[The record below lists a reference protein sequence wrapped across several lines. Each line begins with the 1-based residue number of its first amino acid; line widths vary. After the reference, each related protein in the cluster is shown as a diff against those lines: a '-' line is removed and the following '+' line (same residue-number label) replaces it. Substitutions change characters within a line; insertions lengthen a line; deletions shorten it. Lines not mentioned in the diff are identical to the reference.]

1 MYNGDVNEAQHTHK
15 LSKIERCAG
24 NGHGLL
30 AYDGVFS
37 AIAEGI
43 NVNTPR
49 KKGEKNGSRYSQ
61 GLMFSGTAR
70 HLESRRDR
78 ISGMADFFRRL
89 GGVVV
94 AVCGIAMVRKTAR
107 QQATL
112 EFITQYNDSSV
123 VSEGIHLI
131 HDPEATQEL
140 ISALESGKHLQ
151 KESILSVLN
160 KFEILAVGLEQGIYD
175 YDMVKNC
182 FGYEVGKFF
191 QLSGRIIHCVR
202 VKHPK
207 AFVSIE
213 KLAKDIGPG
222 E

>member
-1 MYNGDVNEAQHTHK
+1 MTEFQAW
-15 LSKIERCAG
+15 LI
-24 NGHGLL
+24 
-30 AYDGVFS
+30 
-37 AIAEGI
+37 
-43 NVNTPR
+43 
-49 KKGEKNGSRYSQ
+49 
-61 GLMFSGTAR
+61 
-70 HLESRRDR
+70 
-78 ISGMADFFRRL
+78 FFAAL